1 MGTKQVTGT
10 SETDHAHA
18 FEDVL
23 NEHPPTTNSPRS
35 YTVIGWRAQAGGVVG
50 KPIYYVD
57 VEVSGD
63 DVGDE

>member
-23 NEHPPTTNSPRS
+23 SEHPPTTNTPRS
-35 YTVIGWRAQAGGVVG
+35 YTVVGWSAQAGGIVG
-50 KPIYYVD
+50 RPVYYVD

-63 DVGDE
+63 DVGED